1 MTIQR
6 KVIPLWPREHFISHA
21 RRKSVG
27 RWAIPARKASGIDR
41 IERQLVGFGVKV
53 ERDLDSAQWFSVVG
67 GGQYREFVGALFII
81 EEIFQCVRNR
91 PLTLPL
97 RPVAVLID
105 KELN

>member
-6 KVIPLWPREHFISHA
+6 KVIPLWPREHFISDA
-21 RRKSVG
+21 RRKVWG
-27 RWAIPARKASGIDR
+27 D
-41 IERQLVGFGVKV
+41 
-53 ERDLDSAQWFSVVG
+53 
-67 GGQYREFVGALFII
+67 GQYQRGKRAASTVLNVSSSALGSKSNATLIVRSGLALSAEVNIVKAGALFII

-105 KELN
+105 KELS